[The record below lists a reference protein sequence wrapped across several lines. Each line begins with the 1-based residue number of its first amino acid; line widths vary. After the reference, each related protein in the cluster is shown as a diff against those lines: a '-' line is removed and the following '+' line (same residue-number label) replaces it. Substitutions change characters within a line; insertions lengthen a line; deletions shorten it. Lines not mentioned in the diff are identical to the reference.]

1 MNARAAFDFIGKPR
15 RDKVPIFIQTVRR
28 RQRNSMIE
36 SPYLLFLGDAPDIA
50 TAKTA
55 AGIRQWRGE
64 LCAGQLRLPGCRVD
78 LGLPD
83 LEPREAAALGIRTLV
98 IGIANDGGFIAPHWV
113 AAIVAALESGLDVAS
128 GLHEPLAGVPAIA
141 EAASRNGRRLIE
153 VRQPDQPFMPG
164 TGKKRSGKRVL
175 TVGTDCAVG
184 KKYTALAI
192 EKEMRARGVDA
203 DFRATGQT
211 GIFISGRG
219 IAVDSVV
226 ADFVSGAAEW
236 LSPDA
241 APGHWDVIEGQGS
254 LFHPAYAGVTLGLIH
269 GSQPD
274 ALVLC
279 HDVSRTGIADY
290 EGYAIPSYESC
301 FEAYLAAARLTNPAA
316 QFAGVSLNTSQLDAG
331 AADRAVAE
339 VAARVSL
346 PCCDPI
352 RHGVAPIVDRILA
365 GT

>member
-1 MNARAAFDFIGKPR
+1 MLMGGVLRG
-15 RDKVPIFIQTVRR
+15 DKSGILIQNVGT
-28 RQRNSMIE
+28 RQRHPVIQ

-83 LEPREAAALGIRTLV
+83 LEPRAAAERGIRTLIV
-98 IGIANDGGFIAPHWV
+98 GIANDGGFIARDWI
-113 AAIVAALESGLDVAS
+113 AAIVAALDAGLDVAS
-128 GLHEPLAGVPAIA
+128 GLHEPLAGVPEIA
-141 EAASRNGRRLIE
+141 AAAQRAGRRLIE
-153 VRQPDQPFMPG
+153 VRQPDQAFMPG
-164 TGKKRSGKRVL
+164 TGRKRTGLRVL

-192 EKEMRARGVDA
+192 EKEMRGRGVDA

-226 ADFVSGAAEW
+226 ADFISGAAEW

-274 ALVLC
+274 AMVLC
-279 HDVSRTGIADY
+279 HDLARAGIADY
-290 EGYAIPSYESC
+290 EGYAIPSYEAC
-301 FEAYLAAARLTNPAA
+301 FAAYLGAARLTNPAA
-316 QFAGVSLNTSQLDAG
+316 RFAGVSLNTSQSDEDTARQAITEISARVALPCTDPVRFG
-331 AADRAVAE
+331 VAE
-339 VAARVSL
+339 
-346 PCCDPI
+346 
-352 RHGVAPIVDRILA
+352 IVDRILA
-365 GT
+365 R

>member
-1 MNARAAFDFIGKPR
+1 
-15 RDKVPIFIQTVRR
+15 
-28 RQRNSMIE
+28 MIH

-55 AGIRQWRGE
+55 AGIRQWRPE

-83 LEPREAAALGIRTLV
+83 LTPAQAVSKGLRTMI
-98 IGIANDGGFIAPHWV
+98 IGIANDGGFIAPNWV
-113 AAIVAALESGLDVAS
+113 AAIVNSLQAGLDVAS
-128 GLHEPLAGVPAIA
+128 GLHEPLAGVPEIA
-141 EAASRNGRRLIE
+141 AAARLAGRELIE
-153 VRQPDQPFMPG
+153 VRQPAESFMPG
-164 TGKKRSGKRVL
+164 TGRRRSGKRLL

-192 EKEMRARGVDA
+192 EKELRARGVDA

-226 ADFVSGAAEW
+226 SDFVSGAAEW
-236 LSPDA
+236 LSPAA
-241 APGHWDVIEGQGS
+241 APSHWDVIEGQGS
-254 LFHPAYAGVTLGLIH
+254 LFHPAYAGVTLGLLH

-274 ALVLC
+274 VLVLC
-279 HDVSRTGIADY
+279 HDLARTEIADY
-290 EGYAIPSYESC
+290 PGFAIPSYEQA
-301 FEAYLAAARLTNPAA
+301 FEAYLTAAHLTNREAR
-316 QFAGVSLNTSQLDAG
+316 FAGVSLNTSALGDPEAR
-331 AADRAVAE
+331 RALAE
-339 VAARVSL
+339 LATRLSL

-352 RHGVAPIVDRILA
+352 RTGVTPIVDRILA
-365 GT
+365 A

>member
-1 MNARAAFDFIGKPR
+1 
-15 RDKVPIFIQTVRR
+15 
-28 RQRNSMIE
+28 MIA

-83 LEPREAAALGIRTLV
+83 LTPREAASRGIRTLI
-98 IGIANDGGFIAPHWV
+98 IGIANDGGFIAPHWIPALV
-113 AAIVAALESGLDVAS
+113 SALEAGLDVAS
-128 GLHEPLAGVPAIA
+128 GLHEPLAGVPEIA
-141 EAASRNGRRLIE
+141 AAAKRMGRQLIE
-153 VRQPDQPFMPG
+153 VRQPAESFMPG
-164 TGKKRSGKRVL
+164 TGRKRSGLRLL

-192 EKEMRARGVDA
+192 EKELRARGVDA

-236 LSPDA
+236 LSPAA
-241 APGHWDVIEGQGS
+241 APQHWDVIEGQGS

-274 ALVLC
+274 VMVLC
-279 HDVSRTGIADY
+279 HDLARTGIADY
-290 EGYAIPSYESC
+290 EGYAIPSYEAC
-301 FEAYLAAARLTNPAA
+301 FETYLAAARLTNPAA
-316 QFAGVSLNTSQLDAG
+316 RFAGVSLNTSSVDEAAAG
-331 AADRAVAE
+331 RAVAD
-339 VAARVSL
+339 VAARTGL

-352 RHGVAPIVDRILA
+352 RHGVAPIVDVILKA
-365 GT
+365 P

>member
-1 MNARAAFDFIGKPR
+1 
-15 RDKVPIFIQTVRR
+15 
-28 RQRNSMIE
+28 MIE

-83 LEPREAAALGIRTLV
+83 LDPRAAAARGIRTLV

-113 AAIVAALESGLDVAS
+113 DAIVSALDAGLDVAS

-141 EAASRNGRRLIE
+141 EAARRGGRRLIE
-153 VRQPDQPFMPG
+153 VRQPAQSFMPG
-164 TGKKRSGKRVL
+164 TGRKRSGLRLL

-219 IAVDSVV
+219 VAVDSVV
-226 ADFVSGAAEW
+226 ADFISGAAEW
-236 LSPDA
+236 LSPAA

-254 LFHPAYAGVTLGLIH
+254 LFHPAYAGVTLGLVH

-274 ALVLC
+274 VMVLC
-279 HDVSRTGIADY
+279 HDASRTGIADY
-290 EGYAIPSYESC
+290 EGFAIPTYEAC
-301 FEAYLAAARLTNPAA
+301 FAAYLAAARLTNPAA
-316 QFAGVSLNTSQLDAG
+316 RFAGVSLNTSQLDAG
-331 AADRAVAE
+331 AADRAVAD
-339 VAARVSL
+339 VASRVAL

-352 RHGVAPIVDRILA
+352 RHGVAAIVDRILA
-365 GT
+365 SP

>member
-1 MNARAAFDFIGKPR
+1 M
-15 RDKVPIFIQTVRR
+15 IQ
-28 RQRNSMIE
+28 
-36 SPYLLFLGDAPDIA
+36 SPYLLFLGDAPDIE

-64 LCAGQLRLPGCRVD
+64 LCGGQLRLPGCRVD

-83 LEPREAAALGIRTLV
+83 LEPRAAASRGIRTLL
-98 IGIANDGGFIAPHWV
+98 IGIANVGGFIAPNWV
-113 AAIVAALESGLDVAS
+113 AAIVASLEAGLDVAS
-128 GLHEPLAGVPAIA
+128 GLHTPLASVPEIA
-141 EAASRNGRRLIE
+141 AAAERTGRRLIE
-153 VRQPDQPFMPG
+153 VRQPGQAFMPG
-164 TGKKRSGKRVL
+164 TGRKRTGLRVL

-184 KKYTALAI
+184 KKYTALAL

-226 ADFVSGAAEW
+226 ADFISGAAEW

-241 APGHWDVIEGQGS
+241 AAGHWDVVEGQGS
-254 LFHPAYAGVTLGLIH
+254 LFHPAYAGVTLGLVH

-274 ALVLC
+274 AMVLC
-279 HDVSRTGIADY
+279 HDLARSTISDY
-290 EGYAIPSYESC
+290 PGYPIPSYDAC

-316 QFAGVSLNTSQLDAG
+316 RFAGVSLNTSRFDET
-331 AADRAVAE
+331 AARRAIDE
-339 VAARVSL
+339 VAAQVAL
-346 PCCDPI
+346 PCTDPV
-352 RHGVAPIVDRILA
+352 RFGVAAIVDRILA
-365 GT
+365 PR

>member
-1 MNARAAFDFIGKPR
+1 
-15 RDKVPIFIQTVRR
+15 
-28 RQRNSMIE
+28 MIE
-36 SPYLLFLGDAPDIA
+36 SPYLLFLGDAPDTA

-64 LCAGQLRLPGCRVD
+64 LCAGQLRLSGCRVD

-83 LEPREAAALGIRTLV
+83 LTPRKAAACGIRTLV
-98 IGIANDGGFIAPHWV
+98 IGIANDGGFIAPDWV
-113 AAIVAALESGLDVAS
+113 SAIVSALDAGLDVAS
-128 GLHEPLAGVPAIA
+128 GLHEPLASVPEIA
-141 EAASRNGRRLIE
+141 AAAARAGRRLIE
-153 VRQPDQPFMPG
+153 VRQPTQAFMPG
-164 TGKKRSGKRVL
+164 TGRKRSGRRLL

-192 EKEMRARGVDA
+192 EKALRARGIEA

-211 GIFISGRG
+211 GIFISNRG

-226 ADFVSGAAEW
+226 SDFVSGAAEW

-241 APGHWDVIEGQGS
+241 APQHWDVIEGQGS

-274 ALVLC
+274 VMVLC

-290 EGYAIPSYESC
+290 DGYAIPTYEAC
-301 FEAYLAAARLTNPAA
+301 FEAYLGAARLTNPAV
-316 QFAGVSLNTSQLDAG
+316 QFAGVSLNTSALDE
-331 AADRAVAE
+331 AAAAREVAE

-352 RHGVAPIVDRILA
+352 RHGVGAIVDRLL
-365 GT
+365 GPG

>member
-1 MNARAAFDFIGKPR
+1 
-15 RDKVPIFIQTVRR
+15 
-28 RQRNSMIE
+28 MIA

-83 LEPREAAALGIRTLV
+83 LTPREAQSRGIRTLI

-113 AAIVAALESGLDVAS
+113 PSIVDALEAGLDVAS
-128 GLHEPLAGVPAIA
+128 GLHEPLAGVPEIA
-141 EAASRNGRRLIE
+141 AAAKRTGQQLIE
-153 VRQPDQPFMPG
+153 VRQPAESFMPG
-164 TGKKRSGKRVL
+164 TGRKRSGLRLL

-192 EKEMRARGVDA
+192 EKELRSRGVDA

-226 ADFVSGAAEW
+226 SDFVSGAAEW
-236 LSPDA
+236 LSPAA
-241 APGHWDVIEGQGS
+241 APQHWDVIEGQGS

-274 ALVLC
+274 VMVLC
-279 HDVSRTGIADY
+279 HDFARTGIADY
-290 EGYAIPSYESC
+290 EGYAIPSYEAC

-316 QFAGVSLNTSQLDAG
+316 RFAGVSLNTSSVDEAAAG
-331 AADRAVAE
+331 RAVAD
-339 VAARVSL
+339 VSDRTGL

-352 RHGVAPIVDRILA
+352 RHGVAPIVDRILKA
-365 GT
+365 P

>member
-1 MNARAAFDFIGKPR
+1 
-15 RDKVPIFIQTVRR
+15 
-28 RQRNSMIE
+28 MIP

-83 LEPREAAALGIRTLV
+83 LSPAEAAARGIRTLI

-113 AAIVAALESGLDVAS
+113 AAIVASLEAGLDVAS
-128 GLHEPLAGVPAIA
+128 GLHEPLASVAEIA
-141 EAASRNGRRLIE
+141 AAAERTGRRLIE
-153 VRQPDQPFMPG
+153 VRQPAESFMPG
-164 TGKKRSGKRVL
+164 TGRKRTGKRLL

-192 EKEMRARGVDA
+192 EKEMRTRGADA

-226 ADFVSGAAEW
+226 SDFVSGAAEW

-241 APGHWDVIEGQGS
+241 AAQHWDVIEGQGS
-254 LFHPAYAGVTLGLIH
+254 LFHPAYAGVTLGLVH

-274 ALVLC
+274 AMVLC
-279 HDVSRTGIADY
+279 HDLARTGIADY
-290 EGYAIPSYESC
+290 PGYAIPTYAAC

-316 QFAGVSLNTSQLDAG
+316 RFAGICLNTSQGDE
-331 AADRAVAE
+331 AAASRAIAAAE
-339 VAARVSL
+339 KDTGL
-346 PCCDPI
+346 PCRDPI
-352 RHGVAPIVDRILA
+352 RHGVAAIVDRVLA
-365 GT
+365 A

>member
-1 MNARAAFDFIGKPR
+1 M
-15 RDKVPIFIQTVRR
+15 IQ
-28 RQRNSMIE
+28 

-55 AGIRQWRGE
+55 AGIRQWRPE

-83 LEPREAAALGIRTLV
+83 LTPAEAAARGIRTLI
-98 IGIANDGGFIAPHWV
+98 IGIANDGGFIAPSWV
-113 AAIVAALESGLDVAS
+113 STIVSALEAGLDVAS
-128 GLHEPLAGVPAIA
+128 GLHEPLDGVPQIA
-141 EAASRNGRRLIE
+141 AAAKRSGRHLIE
-153 VRQPDQPFMPG
+153 VRQPAQSFMPG
-164 TGKKRSGKRVL
+164 TGKKRSGKRLL

-192 EKEMRARGVDA
+192 EKELRLRGVDA

-226 ADFVSGAAEW
+226 SDFVSGAAEW
-236 LSPDA
+236 LSPPA
-241 APGHWDVIEGQGS
+241 APQHWDVIEGQGS

-274 ALVLC
+274 VMVLC
-279 HDVSRTGIADY
+279 HDLGRTGIADY
-290 EGYAIPSYESC
+290 DGYAIPSYEEC
-301 FEAYLAAARLTNPAA
+301 FDAYLAAARLTNPSSR
-316 QFAGVSLNTSQLDAG
+316 FAGISLNTSQLDEK
-331 AADRAVAE
+331 AAARSVAE
-339 VAARVSL
+339 VSDRVAL

-352 RHGVAPIVDRILA
+352 RHGVATIVDRILA
-365 GT
+365 PT